1 MQGFRMGQMPV
12 AMGSTGSISCQFGP
26 DTQLNQHCPS
36 AAWSFPL
43 PPQRHPQTQTNPAS
57 QLNQHVRR
65 FAEVEIA
72 APTSHIRGQSCHCR
86 LQTHAFGV
94 SRDIPN
100 PLLKPFDGLR
110 RNPTPNLRTIG
121 ETESEKLPLLR
132 SRHRTLL
139 VVHLE
144 LESLRDEPRDAI
156 HHPLTRSFAANV
168 DVAVVRVSNKPVSP
182 ALQLPVEFVEHEVAE
197 QGRKWASLRS
207 PFHTGTDQPVLHDS
221 SIQECSDEPQQ
232 PFVPNSL

>member
-43 PPQRHPQTQTNPAS
+43 PPQRHPKTQTNPAS

-65 FAEVEIA
+65 FAEAEIA

-86 LQTHAFGV
+86 LQAHAFSM
-94 SRDIPN
+94 SRDFAN
-100 PLLKPFDGLR
+100 PLLKPLDGLR

-121 ETESEKLPLLR
+121 ETASAKLSLLR
-132 SRHRTLL
+132 SRHLRLL
-139 VVHLE
+139 VVYLQ
-144 LESLRDEPRDAI
+144 LESFCDEARDTV
-156 HHPLTRSFAANV
+156 HHPLT
-168 DVAVVRVSNKPVSP
+168 
-182 ALQLPVEFVEHEVAE
+182 
-197 QGRKWASLRS
+197 
-207 PFHTGTDQPVLHDS
+207 
-221 SIQECSDEPQQ
+221 
-232 PFVPNSL
+232 